1 MPKTPREMREA
12 IIRNLPKNTGK
23 TFEEWVALLKKQGPK
38 DAKEARVWLKEKHGL
53 GHGQA
58 GMISAELVGGPSFTK
73 SPETLV
79 DAQYAGPKAEL
90 RPIYEKLLEV
100 ARGLGKDVRVEP
112 CTGYVPLLRKNQ
124 FAVIRASTKTRVDL
138 GLALGDTEPKGRLEA
153 GKVQG
158 TSERIT
164 HKIALE
170 SPEDVNTEVQ
180 RWLKRAYTENV

>member
-23 TFEEWVALLKKQGPK
+23 SLEEWVALLKKQGPK
-38 DAKEARVWLKEKHGL
+38 DPKEARNWLKEEHGL

-58 GMISAELVGGPSFTK
+58 GMIAAELTGGPSFTK
-73 SPETLV
+73 SPESLV

-90 RPIYEKLLEV
+90 RPIYEKLLE
-100 ARGLGKDVRVEP
+100 AAKKLGKDVRVEP
-112 CTGYVPLLRKNQ
+112 CTGYVPLIRENQ

-138 GLALGDTEPKGRLEA
+138 GLALGETEPEGKLEA

-164 HKIALE
+164 HRIALQ
-170 SPEDVNTEVQ
+170 SPKDVDAEVV
-180 RWLKRAYTENV
+180 RWLKRAYAENA